1 MSNLRPKFEVHRQ
14 NVDTQINLSEN
25 IKKVPISFK
34 VKKQKKNTTLVD
46 GVLSANNSVD
56 ININEKIKGNK
67 NSIYDFNNINI
78 DKGK

>member
-14 NVDTQINLSEN
+14 NVDTQINLSES

-34 VKKQKKNTTLVD
+34 VEKQKKNTTLVD

>member
-14 NVDTQINLSEN
+14 NVDTQINLSES

-46 GVLSANNSVD
+46 GVLSGNNSVD

>member
-14 NVDTQINLSEN
+14 NVDTQINLIES

>member
-1 MSNLRPKFEVHRQ
+1 MSIFRQKFEVQHQ
-14 NVDTQINLSEN
+14 NVGEPINSRKSIKN
-25 IKKVPISFK
+25 IPISFI
-34 VKKQKKNTTLVD
+34 VEKKINDNNLVD

>member
-14 NVDTQINLSEN
+14 NVDTQINLSES
-25 IKKVPISFK
+25 IKKVPISFN